1 MPRTKEA
8 YEEIRAARKEQILQA
23 AARVFS
29 SKGLTDTTVTDIAAA
44 AGVSH
49 GLLYRHFAS
58 KEEVFAALVG
68 QALEEAIQL
77 TEFALAQPGTP
88 WERLHWLTRQM
99 YPGQQQLGKRPAY
112 FLVVLHA
119 LTNEDIPGQV
129 RELAARPGE
138 IMYDVLRQFIVE
150 GQEVREVV
158 GGDPDQLA
166 TLYLSCIQGLVL
178 RATYTKL
185 SLATFPTVET
195 VLHMLQARC

>member
-29 SKGLTDTTVTDIAAA
+29 RKGLTDTMVTDIAAA

-68 QALEEAIQL
+68 QALVEATHL

-88 WERLHWLTRQM
+88 WDCLHWLTLQM
-99 YPGQQQLGKRPAY
+99 YPGQQLGRRPAY
-112 FLVVLHA
+112 FLLVLHA
-119 LTNEDIPGQV
+119 LTNEDVPTQV
-129 RELAARPGE
+129 RELAAQPGE
-138 IMYDVLRQFIVE
+138 IMYGVLRQFIMD
-150 GQEVREVV
+150 GQAVGQVV
-158 GGDPDQLA
+158 GGDPDQLT

-178 RATYTKL
+178 RATYTKMPL
-185 SLATFPTVET
+185 STFPTVEA
-195 VLHMLQARC
+195 VLLILQARC